1 MFATT
6 NLSIF
11 AARNGEAFAKRVC
24 NYLRKPLSPCEV
36 IRFSE
41 GTSFVRFHESVRD
54 RHVYLVAPIAKSP
67 NDEFVEMLFWLDAFH
82 RSSAKSITVI
92 MPYFAY
98 AKGDKKDE
106 PRVSVRA
113 RVCADAIQMAGA
125 SRMMV
130 MDLHAPQIVGFFT
143 TPMDHLYALPIL
155 CETIKHM
162 DLPFEN
168 MVVVSPD
175 LGYVKQAHRFGAYL
189 DLPVVIAHK
198 TRKDHTEQA
207 EIQNIIG
214 DVNGKDALIVDDF
227 SISGGTL
234 CDLAYNLKKK
244 GAQRIFVALSHN
256 VITSAGA
263 KKVNESP
270 IEWVLSTDTV
280 DNHNISGYEKFL
292 TVSVAPLFAET
303 IRRFHDNESI
313 SPLFSSVPEKL
324 LKTCLPGCPCGD

>member
-6 NLSIF
+6 NMSIF
-11 AARNGEAFAKRVC
+11 SARNGEAFARGIC
-24 NYLRKPLSPCEV
+24 QYLNKSLSPSEV

-41 GTSFVRFHESVRD
+41 GTSFVRFHQSVRD
-54 RHVYLVAPIAKSP
+54 RHVYLVAPIAKAP
-67 NDEFVEMLFWLDAFH
+67 NDEMMELLFWLDAFH

-125 SRMMV
+125 DRMMV

-155 CETIKHM
+155 CETIKGIKAP
-162 DLPFEN
+162 LNN

-189 DLPVVIAHK
+189 NLPVAIAHK
-198 TRKDHTEQA
+198 TRKDHSEQA
-207 EIQNIIG
+207 EIQSIIG
-214 DVNGKDALIVDDF
+214 DIKGKDVLVVDDF
-227 SISGGTL
+227 TISGGTL
-234 CDLAYNLKKK
+234 CDLARNLKEK
-244 GAQRIFVALSHN
+244 GAGRIFVALSHN
-256 VITSAGA
+256 VITKEGA
-263 KKVNESP
+263 RRIHESP

-280 DNHNISGYEKFL
+280 DNHNILGNPKFC

-313 SPLFSSVPEKL
+313 SPLFTCVPENL
-324 LKTCLPGCPCGD
+324 IQGCHTARLK